1 MDHLEKSHIIISE
14 TDYQKI
20 TTLLSSVKI
29 EVAEQLEEE
38 LDRAQIVPEDSI
50 GENVVKMN
58 SEVTFED
65 LGTGQSQKVQ
75 LVYPHDANV
84 DENKISIF
92 APIGAALIGL
102 QVGQT
107 IDWPLKSN
115 KVKKLKVV
123 SVSNKD

>member
-1 MDHLEKSHIIISE
+1 MIHLEKSHIILSE
-14 TDYQKI
+14 LDYQKI
-20 TTLLSSVKI
+20 TTLLSSVDF
-29 EVAEQLEEE
+29 EVADQLEEE
-38 LDRAQIVPEDSI
+38 LERAQVVPENSI
-50 GENVVKMN
+50 GDNVVRMN

-65 LGTGQSQKVQ
+65 LGTGQIQTVQ

-84 DENKISIF
+84 DESKISVF

-107 IDWPLKSN
+107 IDWPLKNN

-123 SVSNKD
+123 AVSKKD